1 MRYHALWN
9 GVYTATANRTGR
21 EDRGDQLF
29 EYIGRSIIYSPDG
42 KILTEAPQEREGIY
56 AVEINL
62 SLAQNKQLNPYN
74 NKFQDRQP
82 IFYFDNGLT

>member
-9 GVYTATANRTGR
+9 GVFTATANRIGR

-56 AVEINL
+56 TAEIDL
-62 SLAQNKQLNPYN
+62 SFARNKKLNRYN
-74 NKFQDRQP
+74 KIFQDRQP
-82 IFYFDNGLT
+82 EFYFDIGLT